1 MSRIL
6 IVDDEP
12 HIAEALQD
20 SLQAE
25 GYDVTVSHDGQTAL
39 ALIALE
45 ALRSPIKGVI
55 LDMEMPIVHGV
66 EVLRRLKSQYPDL
79 PILMISAGYNKSML
93 DEAMRSG
100 ANAYLAKPFDRKQL
114 IEVCTGLFRSGPVPH
129 DNRPANA
136 SAEKPSKPFMS

>member
-12 HIAEALQD
+12 HICEALQD

-25 GYDVTVSHDGQTAL
+25 GYDVIIAHDGRTAL

-45 ALRSPIKGVI
+45 ALRGPITGVV
-55 LDMEMPIVHGV
+55 LDMEMPVVHGI
-66 EVLRRLKSQYPDL
+66 EVLRRLRSQYPDL
-79 PILMISAGYNKSML
+79 PILMISASYHRPMI

-100 ANAYLAKPFDRKQL
+100 ANAYLAKPFERKQF
-114 IEVCTGLFRSGPVPH
+114 IQICTGLFQPGPVEAKM
-129 DNRPANA
+129 DI
-136 SAEKPSKPFMS
+136 